1 MVHTMNEKTAH
12 IPEFQVRQFQEL
24 VNRLYQC
31 CAERMEFQSEK
42 FELPAAEL
50 RCLLLFD
57 GERYLTPG
65 GIARRLNVAK
75 SRVSKI
81 VSGLV
86 RRGLVK
92 RTKDPEDSRVTLLSL
107 TAEGRQKLDEISSFM
122 AKVYSEVL
130 STMPEERRLEIMNS
144 LEALKSSMESTKELM
159 E

>member
-1 MVHTMNEKTAH
+1 MNENTAH
-12 IPEFQVRQFQEL
+12 IPEFQIRQFQEL

-65 GIARRLNVAK
+65 GIARRMNVAK

-86 RRGLVK
+86 RRDLVK

-130 STMPEERRLEIMNS
+130 SSMPEERRLEIMNS